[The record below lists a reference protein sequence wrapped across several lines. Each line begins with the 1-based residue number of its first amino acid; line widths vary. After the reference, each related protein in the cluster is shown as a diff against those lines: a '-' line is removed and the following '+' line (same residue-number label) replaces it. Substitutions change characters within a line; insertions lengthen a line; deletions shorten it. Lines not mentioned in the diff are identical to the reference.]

1 MGGLHRRLFPDFNS
15 RPSARG
21 DEKQQNSHFDI
32 LFQFTPLR
40 EGRHGNQPP
49 EHQALRISIHAPPRG
64 ATMTAQSLRQLQTY
78 FNSRPSARGDAIGK
92 PTFVMSVF
100 QFTPLREGRPPMRW
114 RMRSMGQFQFTPLRE
129 GRRRATGKPDVLLI
143 SIHAPPRGAT
153 RWRSGTP
160 PPSDFNSRP
169 SARGDANGGG
179 VWRKKYRIS
188 IHAPPRGATHT
199 NQFCG

>member
-1 MGGLHRRLFPDFNS
+1 
-15 RPSARG
+15 
-21 DEKQQNSHFDI
+21 
-32 LFQFTPLR
+32 
-40 EGRHGNQPP
+40 
-49 EHQALRISIHAPPRG
+49 
-64 ATMTAQSLRQLQTY
+64 MTAQSLRQLQTY

-188 IHAPPRGATHT
+188 IHAPPRGATWCYVPLAAI
-199 NQFCG
+199 NQHFNSRPSARGDLHPRSCG

>member
-1 MGGLHRRLFPDFNS
+1 
-15 RPSARG
+15 
-21 DEKQQNSHFDI
+21 
-32 LFQFTPLR
+32 
-40 EGRHGNQPP
+40 
-49 EHQALRISIHAPPRG
+49 
-64 ATMTAQSLRQLQTY
+64 
-78 FNSRPSARGDAIGK
+78 
-92 PTFVMSVF
+92 
-100 QFTPLREGRPPMRW
+100 
-114 RMRSMGQFQFTPLRE
+114 MGQFQFTPLRE